1 MSATTS
7 LTRQPHSFDEGWD
20 DPVIARKR
28 RKTALQVMMAVI
40 TALFFLF
47 TIAFLIR
54 AQYSDYE
61 SLAAPWQPF
70 SNPWQLWLNSGIL
83 LLASLSFH
91 WSVKAAAKD
100 SPQGTRDGLYLAG
113 CFIIAFLAS
122 QLWLWQQLIALG
134 YYVDSNPA
142 NSFFYLFTGLHGL
155 HLIAGLAL
163 WFRAVRQWR
172 GGQKLAELKAS
183 IALAANYCHFMLLIW
198 LFLLSLILGDQA
210 TFRAIAAFCG
220 F

>member
-1 MSATTS
+1 MSISAP
-7 LTRQPHSFDEGWD
+7 LHSNNFDEGWN
-20 DPVIARKR
+20 DPVIAEKRK
-28 RKTALQVMMAVI
+28 KTALQIMMAVI

-61 SLAAPWQPF
+61 SLAAPWQPLA
-70 SNPWQLWLNSGIL
+70 NPWQLWLNSGIL
-83 LLASLSFH
+83 LLASISFH
-91 WSVKAAAKD
+91 WAVIASRRENIN
-100 SPQGTRDGLYLAG
+100 STRDGLYLAG
-113 CFIIAFLAS
+113 FFTLVFLAS
-122 QLWLWQQLIALG
+122 QLWLWQQLVQLG

-155 HLIAGLAL
+155 HLIAGLLL
-163 WFRAVRQWR
+163 WLKAVR
-172 GGQKLAELKAS
+172 ELKRGE
-183 IALAANYCHFMLLIW
+183 ALALVNSSISICATYWHFLLVVW
-198 LFLLSLILGDQA
+198 LFLFSLIMGDQA

>member
-1 MSATTS
+1 MNVSAP
-7 LTRQPHSFDEGWD
+7 QHHPNFDEGWD
-20 DPVIARKR
+20 DPAIAARRK
-28 RKTALQVMMAVI
+28 KTALQVMLAVI

-54 AQYSDYE
+54 AQYPDYE
-61 SLAAPWQPF
+61 SLAAPWQPLA
-70 SNPWQLWLNSGIL
+70 NPWLLWVNSGIL

-91 WSVKAAAKD
+91 WAVVSARSENINA
-100 SPQGTRDGLYLAG
+100 TRDGLYLAG
-113 CFIIAFLAS
+113 FFTVMFLIS

-134 YYVDSNPA
+134 YYVNSNPA

-155 HLIAGLAL
+155 HLLAGLFL
-163 WFRAVRQWR
+163 WLKTLREAR
-172 GGQKLAELKAS
+172 GGLP
-183 IALAANYCHFMLLIW
+183 
-198 LFLLSLILGDQA
+198 LSLLQSSVALCATYWHFLFVVWLLLFSLIVGDQA

>member
-1 MSATTS
+1 MSISAP
-7 LTRQPHSFDEGWD
+7 LDNNFDEGWN
-20 DPVIARKR
+20 DPAIAAKR
-28 RKTALQVMMAVI
+28 RKTALLVMMAVI

-61 SLAAPWQPF
+61 SLTAPWQPL
-70 SNPWQLWLNSGIL
+70 SNPWQLWFNSGLL

-91 WSVKAAAKD
+91 WSVVSARNNKFNA
-100 SPQGTRDGLYLAG
+100 TRDGLYLAG
-113 CFIIAFLAS
+113 FFTVAFLAS
-122 QLWLWQQLIALG
+122 QLWLWQQLVALG

-155 HLIAGLAL
+155 HLIAGLLL
-163 WFRAVRQWR
+163 WLRAVHQLRQR
-172 GGQKLAELKAS
+172 KS
-183 IALAANYCHFMLLIW
+183 MALLRTGISLCATYWHFLLLIW
-198 LFLLSLILGDQA
+198 LFLFSLIMGDQA